1 MRTIKTTIILITLMA
16 LAFVTG
22 SRSFSQGCSD
32 AGVCSIHGITPGST
46 RPDTAKTLNNAIS
59 AGVSW
64 GMSQYDVQVLTPF
77 VEYTRSLG
85 KHFSLTG
92 KFNFGLRFGELG
104 NTGGPSDLLLSGG
117 YDFLDHF
124 TLTAGIKIP
133 MNDGNLEEN
142 GQPLPMNYQT
152 SLGTVDLLLGFGY
165 RIKRWSFT
173 AGYQQPVTQNGNQFL
188 ASAYPEGS
196 PESKYYSTRNY
207 HRAAD
212 VLVRASFT
220 AIRSQKVTLV
230 AGILPIYHVQND
242 SYEEPDG
249 RRVSIDGSQGLTL
262 NINAIVQYHITA
274 SQHLE
279 LTLGAPALARKVR
292 PDGLS
297 KFAAGISYMIRL

>member
-1 MRTIKTTIILITLMA
+1 MRITKITITGIFLTA
-16 LAFVTG
+16 LVLVTG
-22 SRSFSQGCSD
+22 SRTDSQGCSD
-32 AGVCSIHGITPGST
+32 AGVCSIHGISPESSLT
-46 RPDTAKTLNNAIS
+46 DTVKARKNALS

-64 GMSQYDVQVLTPF
+64 GMSQYDVHVLTPF
-77 VEYTRSLG
+77 VEYTRFLG

-104 NTGGPSDLLLSGG
+104 NTGGPSDLLLSAN

-124 TLTAGIKIP
+124 TLTGGIKIP

-152 SLGTVDLLLGFGY
+152 SLGTVDLLIGFGY
-165 RIKRWSFT
+165 RINRWSFT

-188 ASAYPEGS
+188 ASAYPDGS

-212 VLVRASFT
+212 VVVRASFT

-230 AGILPIYHVQND
+230 AGILPIYHVAHD

-249 RRVSIDGSQGLTL
+249 QRVTIDGSQGLTL

-274 SQHLE
+274 SQRLE
-279 LTLGAPALARKVR
+279 LTLGAPAVARKVR

-297 KFAAGISYMIRL
+297 KFAAGISYLIRL